1 MMEPIVD
8 RGRTKIDTGNPGNR
22 ELKSRRRIESMS
34 EYSPFRGRHR
44 EPAVP
49 TLVEMWW
56 RVVGPKRQ
64 IDRVRP
70 LRDDSGARGPL
81 PASEVLPRLT
91 WDQIDTR
98 AKLIRIDLGVTK
110 AGEGRTFP
118 ITQTLETIL
127 KRCTKA
133 KKDDCTLVFHQDG
146 ATI

>member
-1 MMEPIVD
+1 
-8 RGRTKIDTGNPGNR
+8 
-22 ELKSRRRIESMS
+22 
-34 EYSPFRGRHR
+34 
-44 EPAVP
+44 
-49 TLVEMWW
+49 
-56 RVVGPKRQ
+56 
-64 IDRVRP
+64 
-70 LRDDSGARGPL
+70 L